1 MAYMVTADSIAQA
14 WIKAVVMVKTHGVL
28 IPTEYGNNAMTLYE
42 PLVVHINKPFME
54 PKTCDALSKFK
65 SKSIIE
71 YCDKFLTVEN
81 TGHSYTYPNRLF
93 DYPVT
98 KKVKVAGEEGLGGYH
113 WEDDIATVGNGD
125 NKGFDQIKQIYEN
138 LKESPITRRCMAH
151 TWVPMTDIF
160 MEHCP
165 CLQDIQFSILDGK
178 LRMNAHFRSNDM
190 LDASLSNNNGLHAL
204 QKIMAEALEVEC
216 GYIEV
221 YSGFPHIYEQR
232 MDDAN
237 KVYAGAAKYIT
248 REELMEV
255 VMYED

>member
-1 MAYMVTADSIAQA
+1 MAYVVTAESIAQA

-42 PLVVHINKPFME
+42 PLVVHIDNPLSE

-65 SKSIIE
+65 SKSIAE

-93 DYPVT
+93 DYPGHE
-98 KKVKVAGEEGLGGYH
+98 AGIDH
-113 WEDDIATVGNGD
+113 NGD
-125 NKGFDQIKQIYEN
+125 FYEFLIGDGDNHGFDQIKQIYEN

-151 TWVPMTDIF
+151 TWVPRTDIF

-178 LRMNAHFRSNDM
+178 LRLNAHFRSNDM

-216 GYIEV
+216 GYLEV

-237 KVYAGAAKYIT
+237 KVYAGATKYIT